1 MANDSIVVLTGSR
14 KGEVHPLDRE
24 ISFGRSPDNT
34 IQMDDMQV
42 SRRHAVVIPAKEG
55 ALLRDLGS
63 GNGTFVNGQR
73 VLEHLLQDGEVFMM
87 GRQQFQF
94 REGSETTRS
103 PKDTPS
109 KIIQSDREESFESS
123 DARNIY
129 QTFFSAPNGSA
140 SEHDLR

>member
-63 GNGTFVNGQR
+63 GNGT
-73 VLEHLLQDGEVFMM
+73 LLDGVAVPPNTPTAINTQP
-87 GRQQFQF
+87 RIVSV
-94 REGSETTRS
+94 RRTRS
-103 PKDTPS
+103 
-109 KIIQSDREESFESS
+109 RGASS
-123 DARNIY
+123 PGR
-129 QTFFSAPNGSA
+129 A
-140 SEHDLR
+140 SR